1 MAINYTR
8 AELLCKIESAKS
20 DMASFYN
27 QDFIN
32 YTGKTSD
39 TDEYYTEVICE
50 WLINNMDMLKRIP
63 MIERKKSYKMSTHDG
78 VIDNPNSGRTEE
90 MIAMQMFAQK
100 EISLVGTILDYQ
112 TPLKNKRS
120 DKAGKVDLLSYDG
133 HVLRILELKEP
144 ESTETMLRCVIE
156 GYTYMKTVYGEGLID
171 SFDLPDGTII
181 KTNPLVHINSKQ
193 HAEIVEGRPK
203 LQRLIEML
211 DAVPLYYD
219 FENEK
224 YVITEG

>member
-50 WLINNMDMLKRIP
+50 WLINNMDMLNQIP
-63 MIERKKSYKMSTHDG
+63 MIERKKGYKMSTHDG

-144 ESTETMLRCVIE
+144 DSTETMLRCVIE

-224 YVITEG
+224 YVITEE

>member
-50 WLINNMDMLKRIP
+50 WLINNMDMLNRIP
-63 MIERKKSYKMSTHDG
+63 MIERKKGYKMDTHDG

-90 MIAMQMFAQK
+90 MIAMQMFTQK

-120 DKAGKVDLLSYDG
+120 DKAGKVDLLSCDG